1 MRPSKAGRWQT
12 ATILGLADTFLMA
25 GWQPQL
31 QVIARNLLEIGINI
45 GSRKLPFFKAIF
57 IVLSGAQPKPVL
69 RSGFVCEPLLRTT
82 ARIQWE
88 DHKPNCAFLNI
99 YQACIHGI
107 EKNTNKCRKQS
118 LCLQVVCHLIGLLE
132 TIYNSRLSWRL
143 GILHVHT
150 QLHKMASLEL
160 SYEGK

>member
-57 IVLSGAQPKPVL
+57 IVLSGTQPKPIL
-69 RSGFVCEPLLRTT
+69 RSVFVYEPLLRTT
-82 ARIQWE
+82 SRIQWE
-88 DHKPNCAFLNI
+88 DHEPNRAFLNI
-99 YQACIHGI
+99 YRACIHGI
-107 EKNTNKCRKQS
+107 EKNPNKCTKQS
-118 LCLQVVCHLIGLLE
+118 LLTSGLPSYWV
-132 TIYNSRLSWRL
+132 TWDCNSRLSWRL

-150 QLHKMASLEL
+150 QLHKMASLEFF
-160 SYEGK
+160 YEGK

>member
-57 IVLSGAQPKPVL
+57 IILGGTQPKPIL
-69 RSGFVCEPLLRTT
+69 RSVFVCEPLLRTT

-88 DHKPNCAFLNI
+88 DHEPNCAFLNI
-99 YQACIHGI
+99 YRACIHGI
-107 EKNTNKCRKQS
+107 EKNTKKCI
-118 LCLQVVCHLIGLLE
+118 QVVCHLIGLLE
-132 TIYNSRLSWRL
+132 TIYNYRLSWRL
-143 GILHVHT
+143 GSLHVHT
-150 QLHKMASLEL
+150 QLHKMASLVL
-160 SYEGK
+160 FYEGK